1 MRRRRWWQHGIV
13 VDRLVLVNGLPGSG
27 KTTLATA
34 LATELSAPLV
44 AKDAMKEALAD
55 AVPAAPTRALGAAV
69 MGAAWSLVAAIDGPV
84 VFEAWW
90 YRPRD
95 LPFAEQGWALCGHP
109 PVVEVWCDVD
119 PELARHRY
127 ATRRRHRI
135 HTDAARLAESPQLW
149 SASTDAA
156 PLGLGPVV
164 RVPTDGPVDVAVVA
178 RAVTAAL
185 SAGRGGPHGTQ
196 P

>member
-1 MRRRRWWQHGIV
+1 MR
-13 VDRLVLVNGLPGSG
+13 
-27 KTTLATA
+27 
-34 LATELSAPLV
+34 
-44 AKDAMKEALAD
+44 
-55 AVPAAPTRALGAAV
+55 
-69 MGAAWSLVAAIDGPV
+69 AAWSLVAAIDGTV

-95 LPFAEQGWALCGHP
+95 LTYAEEGWALCGRP

-119 PELARHRY
+119 PEVAGHRY
-127 ATRRRHRI
+127 ANRCRHRV
-135 HTDAARLAESPQLW
+135 HEDATRFAGSPSLW

-164 RVPTDGPVDVAVVA
+164 RVRTEGAVDVVAVA

-185 SAGRGGPHGTQ
+185 RPSG
-196 P
+196 

>member
-1 MRRRRWWQHGIV
+1 V

-34 LATELSAPLV
+34 LAAELLAPLV
-44 AKDAMKEALAD
+44 AKDAIKEAVAD
-55 AVPAAPTRALGAAV
+55 AVPAAPSRALGAAV
-69 MGAAWSLVAAIDGPV
+69 MRAAWSLTAAIDGTV

-95 LPFAEQGWALCGHP
+95 LHLASEGLALCGHP

-119 PELARHRY
+119 PEVARRRY
-127 ATRRRHRI
+127 ASRRRHRI
-135 HTDAARLAESPQLW
+135 HADADHVAGSPQLW
-149 SASTDAA
+149 SSSTDAA

-164 RVPTDGPVDVAVVA
+164 RVPTDGAVDVAAVA
-178 RAVTAAL
+178 RAVTGAL
-185 SAGRGGPHGTQ
+185 GPPGRRPSTGDTS
-196 P
+196 

>member
-1 MRRRRWWQHGIV
+1 V

-27 KTTLATA
+27 KTTLAAA
-34 LATELSAPLV
+34 LAAELAAPLV
-44 AKDAMKEALAD
+44 AKDAIKEAVAD
-55 AVPAAPTRALGAAV
+55 AVPAAPSRALGATV
-69 MGAAWSLVAAIDGPV
+69 MQAAWSLVAAIGGTV

-95 LPFAEQGWALCGHP
+95 LSFAEDGLAFCGHP

-135 HTDAARLAESPQLW
+135 HADVARLAESPRLW
-149 SASTDAA
+149 SASTDAT
-156 PLGLGPVV
+156 PLGLGPVI
-164 RVPTDGPVDVAVVA
+164 RVPTEGAVDVAAVA

-185 SAGRGGPHGTQ
+185 GPPDGRPSTRDTS
-196 P
+196 

>member
-1 MRRRRWWQHGIV
+1 V
-13 VDRLVLVNGLPGSG
+13 VDHLILVNGLPGSG

-34 LATELSAPLV
+34 LAAELSAPLV
-44 AKDAMKEALAD
+44 AKDAIKEAVAD
-55 AVPAAPTRALGAAV
+55 AVPAAPSRALGAAV
-69 MGAAWSLVAAIDGPV
+69 MRAAWSLVAAIDGTV

-95 LPFAEQGWALCGHP
+95 LPFAADGLAECGHP

-119 PELARHRY
+119 PTLAGHRY

-135 HTDAARLAESPQLW
+135 HADADRLAASPDLW
-149 SASTDAA
+149 SASTDAG

-164 RVPTDGPVDVAVVA
+164 RVRTDGAVDVAAVA

-185 SAGRGGPHGTQ
+185 RVSP
-196 P
+196 